1 MLGELRRY
9 FQLLNKEKKI
19 PVMLASEK
27 PVIEGIL
34 KYSDIQ
40 ATADED
46 IGSLIHV
53 AAESNNI
60 ALAEVLVK
68 KNMQLDVVNKIGISP
83 LKYAA
88 KRGSER
94 VLRFLL
100 DSKADPNYV
109 GDKTPGYSPLN
120 IAVQFGQFS
129 CAKVLLDYGAD
140 VANRDMVSSAL
151 HSAAMGGHAK
161 IAKYLIKTAA
171 MNVNQRGNGNRT
183 PLYYCITYGH
193 SSVAKLLILHGAD
206 VNVIGYDRETLL
218 HVAVK
223 EGRKE
228 IMVMLLEAGAK
239 SDEPLKSGLTP
250 LMLAV
255 KADHA
260 DYIPHIIAHGY
271 TLSKKDE
278 DGNGIL
284 HHIARNNSC
293 ASAKCFL
300 PKIKGL
306 RAVDMFHEIFQR
318 KNDANMSPYEVALE
332 RRHQPILKIFIGYAP
347 KDFYKKDP
355 KQVHAY
361 YDAKLFDTL
370 KVVID
375 RSIEVDEHKGG

>member
-1 MLGELRRY
+1 
-9 FQLLNKEKKI
+9 
-19 PVMLASEK
+19 MLASEK
-27 PVIEGIL
+27 PIIEGIL
-34 KYSDIQ
+34 KYSDIH
-40 ATADED
+40 AIADED
-46 IGSLIHV
+46 IGSLVHV

-68 KNMQLDVVNKIGISP
+68 KNMQLNIVNKIGISP

-109 GDKTPGYSPLN
+109 GEKLPGFSPLN

-140 VANRDMVSSAL
+140 VASRDMVNSAL

-161 IAKYLIKTAA
+161 IAKHLIKVAGLD
-171 MNVNQRGNGNRT
+171 VNQRGNGNKT
-183 PLYYCITYGH
+183 PLYFSITYGH
-193 SSVAKLLILHGAD
+193 SSMAKLLILHGAD
-206 VNVIGYDRETLL
+206 PNAIGYDRETLM
-218 HVAVK
+218 HVAVR

-239 SDEPLKSGLTP
+239 SDEPLKNGLTP

-255 KADHA
+255 KANYA

-293 ASAKCFL
+293 ASAKRFL
-300 PKIKGL
+300 PKIQGL
-306 RAVDMFHEIFQR
+306 RGVDIFYELFER
-318 KNDANMSPYEVALE
+318 KNDANMTPYEVALKC
-332 RRHQPILKIFIGYAP
+332 RHQPILKIFIGYAP
-347 KDFYKKDP
+347 KDFYKNDP

-370 KVVID
+370 KVVIN
-375 RSIEVDEHKGG
+375 RSVEVDEHRGELS

>member
-1 MLGELRRY
+1 
-9 FQLLNKEKKI
+9 
-19 PVMLASEK
+19 MLASEK
-27 PVIEGIL
+27 PIIEGIL
-34 KYSDIQ
+34 KYSDIH
-40 ATADED
+40 AIADED
-46 IGSLIHV
+46 IGSLVHV

-68 KNMQLDVVNKIGISP
+68 KNMQLNIVNKIGISP

-109 GDKTPGYSPLN
+109 GEKLPGFSPLN

-140 VANRDMVSSAL
+140 VASRDMVNSAL

-161 IAKYLIKTAA
+161 IAKHLIKVAGLD
-171 MNVNQRGNGNRT
+171 VNQRGNGNKT
-183 PLYYCITYGH
+183 PLYFSITYGH
-193 SSVAKLLILHGAD
+193 NSMAKLLILHGAD
-206 VNVIGYDRETLL
+206 PNAIGYDRETLM
-218 HVAVK
+218 HVAVR

-239 SDEPLKSGLTP
+239 SDEPLKNGLTP

-255 KADHA
+255 KANYA

-293 ASAKCFL
+293 ASAKRFL
-300 PKIKGL
+300 PKIQGL
-306 RAVDMFHEIFQR
+306 RGVDIFYELFER
-318 KNDANMSPYEVALE
+318 KNDANMTPYEVALKC
-332 RRHQPILKIFIGYAP
+332 RHQPILKIFIGYAP
-347 KDFYKKDP
+347 KDFYKNDP

-370 KVVID
+370 KVVIN
-375 RSIEVDEHKGG
+375 RSVEVDEHRGELS